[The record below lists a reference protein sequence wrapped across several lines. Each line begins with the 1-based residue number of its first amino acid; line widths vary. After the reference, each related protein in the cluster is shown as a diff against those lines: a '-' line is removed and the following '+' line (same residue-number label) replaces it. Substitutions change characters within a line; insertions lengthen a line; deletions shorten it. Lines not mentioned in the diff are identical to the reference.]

1 MIMTYVCTLN
11 NDINSLFEVEWYG
24 RGKSSMKQFE
34 KSLYKEHQKT
44 GDTLQIIKIKITE
57 G

>member
-1 MIMTYVCTLN
+1 MTYVCTLN
-11 NDINSLFEVEWYG
+11 NDINSLFEVEWHG